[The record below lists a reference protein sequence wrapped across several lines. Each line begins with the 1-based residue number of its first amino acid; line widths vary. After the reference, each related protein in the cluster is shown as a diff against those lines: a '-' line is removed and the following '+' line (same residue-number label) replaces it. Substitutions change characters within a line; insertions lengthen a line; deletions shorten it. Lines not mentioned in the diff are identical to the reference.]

1 MDSPITLVYLLLI
14 IIPVLLLLFLH
25 KKRKEAEKQSPK
37 PKLPPGPRKLPLI
50 GNLHQLGN
58 IPHHSLWQLSQ
69 QYGPLMYLQLG
80 QAPTIV
86 VSSSE
91 IAREVMRTHD
101 LASCN
106 RPSHFSSSKLSF
118 GCSDI
123 VFIPYGDQWREL
135 RRICKVELF
144 GTKNNS
150 YLCSIR
156 EEEVDRMISSIS
168 ASSSDH
174 PIDLS
179 DMLLSLANNIICRA
193 ALGKNYQGEGKFEW
207 SKLHLMLTE
216 VQAVIVSFFMADYIP
231 CLAWIDILTGARA
244 RLNKNLSDFEAFY
257 QQVIND
263 HLHQSMQSHGQDED
277 IVHTLLRL
285 KEETGHLTDENIKG
299 VLMDIFVAGSDTSSA
314 SVEWAMTELMRN
326 QQAMKKAQDEV
337 RKVIGRKGK
346 VEESD
351 LQQLQYL
358 KWVVKETMRLH
369 PPAPLLVDR
378 ETMQHFKI
386 NGYDIPPKTRVIINA
401 WGIGREDSSWEN
413 PQEFNPERFMDSS
426 IDMKGH
432 DFQLIPFGA
441 GRRICPGMNLGIQT
455 VELALANLL
464 YCFDWRL
471 PHETQDINM
480 DEAPGITVHK
490 KSPLCLVAIKYGGI
504 EA

>member
-1 MDSPITLVYLLLI
+1 MDSPITLQVYLLLL
-14 IIPVLLLLFLH
+14 IIPVLLLLFL
-25 KKRKEAEKQSPK
+25 KKQRKEAEKQSPK

-58 IPHHSLWQLSQ
+58 LPHHSLWQLSQ
-69 QYGPLMYLQLG
+69 KYGPLMYLQLG
-80 QAPTIV
+80 QAPAIV

-106 RPSHFSSSKLSF
+106 RPSLFSSTKLSY
-118 GCSDI
+118 GCSD
-123 VFIPYGDQWREL
+123 VAFISYGDQWREL
-135 RRICKVELF
+135 RKICMVELF

-150 YLCSIR
+150 YL
-156 EEEVDRMISSIS
+156 
-168 ASSSDH
+168 H
-174 PIDLS
+174 
-179 DMLLSLANNIICRA
+179 SLR
-193 ALGKNYQGEGKFEW
+193 GGG
-207 SKLHLMLTE
+207 
-216 VQAVIVSFFMADYIP
+216 
-231 CLAWIDILTGARA
+231 
-244 RLNKNLSDFEAFY
+244 
-257 QQVIND
+257 VIND
-263 HLHQSMQSHGQDED
+263 HLHQSMHSHGQDED

-285 KEETGHLTDENIKG
+285 KKETGHLTDENIKG
-299 VLMDIFVAGSDTSSA
+299 ILMNIFVAGSDTSSA

-337 RKVIGRKGK
+337 RNVIGRKEK

-351 LQQLQYL
+351 LQHLQYL

-464 YCFDWRL
+464 YSFDWRL
-471 PHETQDINM
+471 PDGSQDINM
-480 DEAPGITVHK
+480 DETPGVTVHK

>member
-1 MDSPITLVYLLLI
+1 MDSPITLQVYLLLL
-14 IIPVLLLLFLH
+14 IIPVLLLLFLN
-25 KKRKEAEKQSPK
+25 KQRKEAEKQSPK

-58 IPHHSLWQLSQ
+58 LPHHSLRQLSQ

-106 RPSHFSSSKLSF
+106 RPSLFSSTKLSY
-118 GCSDI
+118 GCSD
-123 VFIPYGDQWREL
+123 VAFISYGDQWREL
-135 RRICKVELF
+135 RKICMVELF

-150 YLCSIR
+150 YLHSLR
-156 EEEVDRMISSIS
+156 EEEVARMINSIS
-168 ASSSDH
+168 CSSSDH

-179 DMLLSLANNIICRA
+179 DMLLSMANNI
-193 ALGKNYQGEGKFEW
+193 
-207 SKLHLMLTE
+207 
-216 VQAVIVSFFMADYIP
+216 
-231 CLAWIDILTGARA
+231 
-244 RLNKNLSDFEAFY
+244 
-257 QQVIND
+257 QVIND
-263 HLHQSMQSHGQDED
+263 HLHQSMHSHGQDED

-285 KEETGHLTDENIKG
+285 KKETGHLTDENIKG
-299 VLMDIFVAGSDTSSA
+299 ILMDIFVAGSDTSSA

-351 LQQLQYL
+351 LQQFQYL

-471 PHETQDINM
+471 PDGSQDINM

>member
-106 RPSHFSSSKLSF
+106 RPSHFSSSKLSLAARTLSSF
-118 GCSDI
+118 LM
-123 VFIPYGDQWREL
+123 E
-135 RRICKVELF
+135 
-144 GTKNNS
+144 
-150 YLCSIR
+150 
-156 EEEVDRMISSIS
+156 ISGR
-168 ASSSDH
+168 AEK
-174 PIDLS
+174 DL
-179 DMLLSLANNIICRA
+179 
-193 ALGKNYQGEGKFEW
+193 QGEGKFEW

-257 QQVIND
+257 QQ
-263 HLHQSMQSHGQDED
+263 
-277 IVHTLLRL
+277 
-285 KEETGHLTDENIKG
+285 
-299 VLMDIFVAGSDTSSA
+299 DIFVAGSDTSSA

-351 LQQLQYL
+351 LQQLP
-358 KWVVKETMRLH
+358 V
-369 PPAPLLVDR
+369 
-378 ETMQHFKI
+378 
-386 NGYDIPPKTRVIINA
+386 
-401 WGIGREDSSWEN
+401 
-413 PQEFNPERFMDSS
+413 PQ
-426 IDMKGH
+426 GH

-464 YCFDWRL
+464 YSFDWRL
-471 PHETQDINM
+471 PEGSQDINM